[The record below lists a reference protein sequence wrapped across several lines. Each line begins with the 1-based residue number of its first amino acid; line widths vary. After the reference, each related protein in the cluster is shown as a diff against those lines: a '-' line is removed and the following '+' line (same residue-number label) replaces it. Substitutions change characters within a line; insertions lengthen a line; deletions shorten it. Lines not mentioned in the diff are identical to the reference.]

1 MKVNEA
7 ERELHPEADDDDDD
21 IVVVATA
28 ASTKWLSGTGQKVPV
43 AA

>member
-7 ERELHPEADDDDDD
+7 ERELHPEADDDDD

-28 ASTKWLSGTGQKVPV
+28 ASTK
-43 AA
+43 